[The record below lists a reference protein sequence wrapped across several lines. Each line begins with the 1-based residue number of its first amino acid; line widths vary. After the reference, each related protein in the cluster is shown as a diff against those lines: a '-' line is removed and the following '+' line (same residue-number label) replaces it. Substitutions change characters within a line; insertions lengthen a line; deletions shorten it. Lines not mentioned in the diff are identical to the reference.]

1 MVLFRHL
8 MVALLLLAVTEIG
21 EVQLNF
27 STNQEKFHSYFKILY
42 SNETVGKTE
51 KEPFATQWQVKGETA
66 EFEQYDDFSAVEVG
80 GFVWSFG
87 EFLDVVLNKCKA
99 KRRIVNQF
107 FSGGSK
113 LSKKSGSSVYKM
125 NNSFVWERHPQQMA
139 FSRSGH
145 RVVKDGKNLSSLRR
159 CHCLNC

>member
-1 MVLFRHL
+1 MTISMVLFRHL
-8 MVALLLLAVTEIG
+8 MVALLLLVVTEID

-87 EFLDVVLNKCKA
+87 EFLEVVLN
-99 KRRIVNQF
+99 
-107 FSGGSK
+107 
-113 LSKKSGSSVYKM
+113 
-125 NNSFVWERHPQQMA
+125 
-139 FSRSGH
+139 
-145 RVVKDGKNLSSLRR
+145 
-159 CHCLNC
+159 